1 MNSSLADSPSN
12 QSREILSAHPGKSA
26 QKIIPGLDG
35 LRGVAILGVLGF
47 HFSNESGFARIFK
60 PFHVG
65 WIGVDLFFVISG
77 FLITGILLDARNAPK
92 YFSNFY
98 ARRALRIFPLY
109 YVFLLAMLLIYK
121 ISGNRIIPHLDRTV
135 ATWPWWVFYG
145 ANYLV
150 ARRGWIFPAMGLF
163 WSLAVEEHFYL
174 CWPTVIRFIRPRL
187 LPWIIYAL
195 IAGSLALRCI
205 AWRCG
210 VRNSLFFYTLTPC
223 RLEGLCIGA
232 GLAVVYKNRGLESI
246 RTWTRAFII
255 LGTAGFVL
263 AILWSWD
270 TSFNGHKMST
280 FGFFFLDLMCGGI
293 MATAVTAAQNAALQN
308 SQRPNTGV
316 LRQILLRAVYHS
328 PPGGDRGGQP
338 SAAYS
343 ASAISCVD
351 PGAAHVCGTVHGYDD
366 PSCPRKLESAGKA
379 RPDFEA
385 IFRQIEGLYQAAVFG
400 ATMLSSNSR

>member
-1 MNSSLADSPSN
+1 
-12 QSREILSAHPGKSA
+12 
-26 QKIIPGLDG
+26 
-35 LRGVAILGVLGF
+35 
-47 HFSNESGFARIFK
+47 
-60 PFHVG
+60 
-65 WIGVDLFFVISG
+65 
-77 FLITGILLDARNAPK
+77 
-92 YFSNFY
+92 
-98 ARRALRIFPLY
+98 
-109 YVFLLAMLLIYK
+109 MLLIYK

-223 RLEGLCIGA
+223 RLEGLCICA

-293 MATAVTAAQNAALQN
+293 MATAVTAAPKTLLYRILNGRILAFFGKYSYGLYIIHPLVVTAAANLLLPILRARFHASILVPLTFAALCMV
-308 SQRPNTGV
+308 TT
-316 LRQILLRAVYHS
+316 ILLAL
-328 PPGGDRGGQP
+328 
-338 SAAYS
+338 
-343 ASAISCVD
+343 ASWNL
-351 PGAAHVCGTVHGYDD
+351 
-366 PSCPRKLESAGKA
+366 LEKHALTLKRYFGK
-379 RPDFEA
+379 
-385 IFRQIEGLYQAAVFG
+385 
-400 ATMLSSNSR
+400 